1 MARIILDMH
10 LNRRRFRL
18 LALLACIALLGAGVA
33 GRIAYFP
40 APNPLLRIL
49 APDGIT
55 LSREQLANPDTG
67 AGLAQMAL
75 LLEDAHRPVPEY
87 LRLVCDEF
95 SGRPRETARFS
106 VGCYWEGE
114 HELGKVSGVVA
125 SRTGM
130 IGRDEVVEVRFDPKV
145 IDATTLGARATK
157 LTCFRGVPST
167 QAALVEDEEQQHT
180 LANHP
185 EFANI
190 LLTPLQRTKVN
201 AALSDG
207 GDLTRLLSPRQLRL
221 VRDQR

>member
-1 MARIILDMH
+1 
-10 LNRRRFRL
+10 
-18 LALLACIALLGAGVA
+18 LGAGVA

-49 APDGIT
+49 APDGLT

-67 AGLAQMAL
+67 AGLARMVAL
-75 LLEDAHRPVPEY
+75 LEAAHRPVPEY
-87 LRLVCDEF
+87 LWLVCDEF

-114 HELGKVSGVVA
+114 RELGKIPGVVA

-130 IGRDEVVEVRFDPKV
+130 IGREEVVEVRFDPKV
-145 IDATTLGARATK
+145 IDATTLGARAMK
-157 LTCFRGVPST
+157 LTCFRGVPSM
-167 QAALVEDEEQQHT
+167 QAALVEDQEQQHT
-180 LANHP
+180 MANHP
-185 EFANI
+185 EFTGI

-207 GDLTRLLSPRQLRL
+207 GDLTRLLSPAQLRL
-221 VRDQR
+221 MRNEK